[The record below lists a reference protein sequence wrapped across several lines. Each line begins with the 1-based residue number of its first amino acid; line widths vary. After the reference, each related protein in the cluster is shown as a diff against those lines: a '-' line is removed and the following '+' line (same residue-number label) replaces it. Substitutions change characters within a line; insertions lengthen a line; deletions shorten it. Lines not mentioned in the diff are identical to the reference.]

1 MDGGGQAIEEHSFNT
16 ERFAA
21 ATCLNFPFEWV
32 AEEPLEWCLPPRGG
46 YISLSALRIRK
57 IPLQSCRT
65 LLYNRN

>member
-32 AEEPLEWCLPPRGG
+32 AEEPLEWCLPHKRRL
-46 YISLSALRIRK
+46 YILVCFAHPQN
-57 IPLQSCRT
+57 PLAILPHT
-65 LLYNRN
+65 AI